1 MVKCRTPKFTNLD
14 PGRTK
19 NYRHFFDKGVQQ
31 LNISQTI
38 RRKLTGYPKSAYS
51 PVQYGWIFAMA
62 VVVFLMA
69 VVMMMSHGA
78 LYLEQ
83 VSTTSKAKGQTDE

>member
-1 MVKCRTPKFTNLD
+1 MQDPKIYKFG
-14 PGRTK
+14 PGPNK
-19 NYRHFFDKGVQQ
+19 KFIDIFFDKGVQQ
-31 LNISQTI
+31 LNISYTI

-83 VSTTSKAKGQTDE
+83 VSTTSKAEGQTDE